1 MDAAILHAEGDDIA
15 ASAIAAKL
23 SRLETFAAALRA
35 DAGVTLG
42 DKLALF
48 AVWSARAD
56 AQGLGQAVSRIASRA
71 PGRCIVVRADGTPLP
86 ALPTGARILAITDA
100 ASDFA
105 RGFDVSRT
113 RLTPVDSP
121 AQAGFGLG
129 GWTPGVSIGLA
140 IYAGMFVAA
149 GAWRS
154 DEVSDAI
161 ANGKAVPLAS
171 ALHSFQ
177 IASVDAWSGAVQMAQ
192 APTAAFIEPQRVT
205 VTAALDT
212 TSIPIVSVDA
222 VPLAVAPELV
232 AVDVSAPAPVRLPAI
247 EPANVITVATF
258 TALDEPLTLDA
269 SALRDTF

>member
-23 SRLETFAAALRA
+23 SRLETFPAALRA

-48 AVWSARAD
+48 AVWSARAE
-56 AQGLGQAVSRIASRA
+56 AQGLGQALSRIASRA
-71 PGRCIVVRADGTPLP
+71 PGRCTVVRADGTPLP
-86 ALPTGARILAITDA
+86 ALPTGARIVAISDA

-105 RGFDVSRT
+105 RGVDISRA
-113 RLTPVDSP
+113 RLTPVDAS
-121 AQAGFGLG
+121 AQSGFGLG

-161 ANGKAVPLAS
+161 ANGKAVPLAG

-177 IASVDAWSGAVQMAQ
+177 VASVDAWSGAVQIAQ
-192 APTAAFIEPQRVT
+192 APTAAFVTPQRIT

-212 TSIPIVSVDA
+212 SSIPIVAMDA
-222 VPLAVAPELV
+222 VPLAVAPEL
-232 AVDVSAPAPVRLPAI
+232 ASIDVSSPAPVRLPAI
-247 EPANVITVATF
+247 EPASVITVATY